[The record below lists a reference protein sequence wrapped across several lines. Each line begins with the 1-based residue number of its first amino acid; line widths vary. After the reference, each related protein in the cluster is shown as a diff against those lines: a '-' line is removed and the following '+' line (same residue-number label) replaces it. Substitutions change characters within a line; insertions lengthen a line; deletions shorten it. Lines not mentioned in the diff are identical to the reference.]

1 MKRTCDKYA
10 SSPPPDQPIGNAT
23 SAKSEMPY
31 QAEFIPNPNR
41 PTEHDIEMG
50 GAAHD
55 ENEETRPIFTPTAK
69 SRVVR
74 IVQKHTNV

>member
-1 MKRTCDKYA
+1 M
-10 SSPPPDQPIGNAT
+10 
-23 SAKSEMPY
+23 
-31 QAEFIPNPNR
+31 NR
-41 PTEHDIEMG
+41 ELGILNRSNNENYNITEHDIEMG

-55 ENEETRPIFTPTAK
+55 ENEDTRPIFTPTAK